1 MAHSPPVDDIPAL
14 RHPGILHAEENPVSP
29 FGLLSIHKPPGISS
43 RRVVDHVQRLVRPAK
58 AGHAGTLDPLAEGVL
73 VVCVGSAT
81 RLIEYVQ
88 RMPKRYRGAFLLGRT
103 SASDDIETDVELL
116 DVPPRPTREE
126 IAAAAQVFV
135 GDIEQ
140 RPPAF
145 SAVKV
150 HGRRA
155 YALARAGKPV
165 EPAPRTVT
173 VYSLDVLRYDYPEL
187 ELDIRCGQGTY
198 VRALG
203 RDLAAHLGTGA
214 VMSALVRTAV
224 GGFTLGTAV
233 AMESITAERLPELL
247 LPACRA
253 VEELPAFALDES
265 QLERIARG
273 QSIECDAPADAEEIA
288 GIDAS
293 GKLVAILRPRG
304 GSLWHPVRNFASA
317 G

>member
-1 MAHSPPVDDIPAL
+1 MSAL
-14 RHPGILHAEENPVSP
+14 
-29 FGLLSIHKPPGISS
+29 GLLSIHKPPGISS

-88 RMPKRYRGAFLLGRT
+88 RMPKRYRGTFLLGRT
-103 SASDDIETDVELL
+103 SASDDIETEVELL
-116 DVPPRPTREE
+116 DDPPQPTREE
-126 IAAAAQVFV
+126 IAAAAGNFV
-135 GDIEQ
+135 GDIQQ

-150 HGRRA
+150 RGHRA

-173 VYSLDVLRYDYPEL
+173 VYSLDPLRYDYPEL

-203 RDLAAHLGTGA
+203 RDMAELLGTGA

-224 GGFTLGTAV
+224 GAFTLDNAV
-233 AMESITAERLPELL
+233 TMESVHAETLPELL
-247 LPACRA
+247 LPARRA
-253 VEELPAFALDES
+253 VEELPAFTMDEM

-273 QSIECDAPADAEEIA
+273 QSIEYDAAHGVDEFA